1 MSRRVARV
9 AEALQETV
17 AELVQREI
25 KDPRVGMV
33 TITRASVSPDL
44 RNATVFFSR
53 IGDDDQRQKS
63 LAGLRSAAGFI
74 RTQVARRLQL
84 RVAPEIRFELDD
96 NIEYAA
102 RMLKLIDENRP
113 PEDGPPEDGDT

>member
-17 AELVQREI
+17 AGLVQREI

-33 TITRASVSPDL
+33 TITRVSVSPDL
-44 RNATVFFSR
+44 RNARVYFSR
-53 IGDDDQRQKS
+53 LGSKDERERS
-63 LAGLRSAAGFI
+63 LEGLRSASGFI
-74 RTQVARRLQL
+74 RSQVARRLQL

-96 NIEYAA
+96 NPEYAA
-102 RMLKLIDENRP
+102 RMADLLGHADVPETGEN
-113 PEDGPPEDGDT
+113 

>member
-1 MSRRVARV
+1 M
-9 AEALQETV
+9 QEVV
-17 AELVQREI
+17 AELVQRDL

-44 RNATVFFSR
+44 RNARVYFSCL
-53 IGDDDQRQKS
+53 GDEVQRQKS

-74 RTQVARRLQL
+74 RSQVARRLQL
-84 RVAPEIRFELDD
+84 RVAPEIRFELDE

-102 RMLKLIDENRP
+102 RILDLISANRP
-113 PEDGPPEDGDT
+113 ADEDDS

>member
-9 AEALQETV
+9 ADALQASI

-33 TITRASVSPDL
+33 TITRVDVSPDL
-44 RNATVFFSR
+44 RNARVYFSR
-53 IGDDDQRQKS
+53 FGTDEDRQRS
-63 LAGLRSAAGFI
+63 LQGLRSAAGFI
-74 RTQVARRLQL
+74 RSQVARRLHL
-84 RVAPEIRFELDD
+84 RVAPEIRFEVDE

-102 RMLKLIDENRP
+102 RMSRVLDAMETPGDKDE
-113 PEDGPPEDGDT
+113 G